1 MLTHTFSFLFS
12 FFRIFALCFFL
23 PPVGKGLLVI
33 MSYACCRLHTPQI
46 MNRKTIYFKHV
57 SSSPGHCRDCLPRK
71 KLWWHQNYVTLTIN
85 NILCHEARV
94 YQYKNKSS
102 IVIITIKILA
112 SCPSK
117 NKIWV
122 ENISLKTWQKYS
134 DETFDSFILGFS
146 PQGDFQQN
154 MWEGYCV
161 DVKSKYFND
170 SISDPINAS
179 VSL

>member
-1 MLTHTFSFLFS
+1 MHVADFILHKKWTVKQYISNMS
-12 FFRIFALCFFL
+12 ALL
-23 PPVGKGLLVI
+23 RATAEIVYLVKSCGDI
-33 MSYACCRLHTPQI
+33 RTMSPSYCVMR
-46 MNRKTIYFKHV
+46 R
-57 SSSPGHCRDCLPRK
+57 
-71 KLWWHQNYVTLTIN
+71 
-85 NILCHEARV
+85 E

-117 NKIWV
+117 NTIWV

-146 PQGDFQQN
+146 PQADFQQN
-154 MWEGYCV
+154 MREGYCV
-161 DVKSKYFND
+161 DVRSKYFND